1 MDVRTFAKSSGPPPN
16 LPVPPGAIPNSVSQQ
31 LNNLRMTES
40 SMSSMLRTQQEHAR
54 SLERMATMQRQIIEM
69 QQIQT
74 QQLHSM
80 QQMMLP
86 LAFQCNA
93 FMSSMSSLVPGVGT
107 LFTQPLT
114 FVQSALGSSGTLCD
128 PSHGLPGSSP
138 GPLVQSAVLP
148 AGPGPSVLT
157 PSGPEP
163 KRRRLDLQPDPL
175 HELQSAT
182 SSIQIPH
189 YGLTIM

>member
-1 MDVRTFAKSSGPPPN
+1 
-16 LPVPPGAIPNSVSQQ
+16 
-31 LNNLRMTES
+31 
-40 SMSSMLRTQQEHAR
+40 
-54 SLERMATMQRQIIEM
+54 MATMQRQIIEM
-69 QQIQT
+69 QQLQT

-86 LAFQCNA
+86 LAFQCHA
-93 FMSSMSSLVPGVGT
+93 FMSSMSSLVPDVEN

-114 FVQSALGSSGTLCD
+114 FVQSALGSSGNLCD

-182 SSIQIPH
+182 SSVQIPF
-189 YGLTIM
+189 YGLYHHVK